1 MCGDGGVFG
10 TVLLVAVLE
19 QTSIWGVRYRERHF
33 GGMCG
38 VSWGC
43 DVPGDVAGNL
53 QNASRAYILAR
64 RRKSKHLRRQKSHR
78 QGSADDEIL

>member
-1 MCGDGGVFG
+1 MCGDRGVFEI
-10 TVLLVAVLE
+10 VLLVAVLE
-19 QTSIWGVRYRERHF
+19 QAIIWGVGYRERHF

-43 DVPGDVAGNL
+43 DVLGGVAGNL

-64 RRKSKHLRRQKSHR
+64 RRKSKHLRWQKSQK
-78 QGSADDEIL
+78 QGSADDKVL